1 VRVLVLGGDGMLG
14 HQLVRTLRER
24 HEVRAT
30 FRGGAA
36 GRPDPVALAP
46 EARYPGVD
54 VRQPDTVLAALADF
68 RPEAVVNAVGLVK
81 QRPEAGEAVACLQVN
96 AVFPHQLATLCR
108 AARARLIHVSTDCV
122 FSGRKGSYTEDDVPD
137 AEDLYGRSKLLGEV
151 RDQEHCLTLRTS
163 MIGLEVARKTSLVEW
178 FLAQPGAVR
187 GFTGAIFSGLTTFEL
202 ARLID
207 RLLQRHGDLHGLW
220 HVAAAPISKYDLL
233 RHLAAALGRTSLR
246 VEPSDEIAC
255 DRSLDGSAFRRR
267 TGYEPPPWEA
277 MLRELADEVRRRAP
291 EVPL

>member
-1 VRVLVLGGDGMLG
+1 MRVLILGGDGMLG

-30 FRGGAA
+30 FRA
-36 GRPDPVALAP
+36 GPARPDAAPLAP

-54 VRQPDTVLAALADF
+54 VRQPEAVLAALADF
-68 RPEAVVNAVGLVK
+68 QPEAVVNAVGLVK
-81 QRPEAGEAVACLQVN
+81 QRPEAKEALAALQIN
-96 AVFPHQLATLCR
+96 AVFPHQLALLCR
-108 AARARLIHVSTDCV
+108 AARARVIHLSTDCV
-122 FSGRKGSYTEDDVPD
+122 FSGRKGRYTEQDPPD

-151 RDQEHCLTLRTS
+151 SDQDHVLTLRTS
-163 MIGLEVARKTSLVEW
+163 MIGLEVARRTSLVEW

-207 RLLQRHGDLHGLW
+207 RLLQRHPDLHGLW

-233 RHLAAALGRTSLR
+233 RQLAAALGRSEVR
-246 VEPSDEIAC
+246 VEPSGDLVC
-255 DRSLDGSAFRRR
+255 DRSLDGEAFRRR
-267 TGYEPPPWEA
+267 TGYEAPPWEA
-277 MLRELADEVRRRAP
+277 MLRELAEEVRRRAP